1 MPSVKANGITI
12 EYEEFGRPN
21 ARPMLLIMG
30 LGAQMILW
38 DEEFCEML
46 ADRNHRVIRFD
57 NRDVG
62 KSTWFDH
69 LGVPDV
75 LSAVTGAMMGAPVTG
90 PYTLSDMAADTVGLL
105 DALGIERAHVVGAS
119 MGGMIAQTLAIEYPR
134 RVASLT
140 SIMSSTGNPD
150 VSQPRPEALAALLG
164 PLPTNR
170 DEAVD
175 SIVRFFRVVGSPGFP
190 FDEQRVRDGAALAFD
205 RGFNPLGVARQL
217 VASLAS
223 GSRTAALRSVR
234 VPALVIHGKND
245 PLIPLAG
252 GEDTAAALPRA
263 ELLVI
268 DGMGHDLPPA
278 VWRPIVDAI
287 CALTA
292 RAKEAA

>member
-1 MPSVKANGITI
+1 MPLARTNGIDL
-12 EYEEFGRPN
+12 EYETFGHPSRP
-21 ARPMLLIMG
+21 PLLLIMG

-38 DEEFCEML
+38 DEEFCAAL
-46 ADRNHRVIRFD
+46 VDRGYFVIRFD
-57 NRDVG
+57 NRDIG
-62 KSTWFDH
+62 LSTKLDAS
-69 LGVPDV
+69 GIPDV
-75 LSAVTGAMMGAPVTG
+75 MAAMTRALGGETVEA
-90 PYTLSDMAADTVGLL
+90 PYTLSDMAADTAGLL

-119 MGGMIAQTLAIEYPR
+119 LGGMIAQTLAIEYPR
-134 RVASLT
+134 RVLSLT

-150 VSQPRPEALAALLG
+150 VTQPRPEALSALLG
-164 PLPTNR
+164 PLPTSR

-175 SIVRFFRVVGSPGFP
+175 SIIRFFRVVGSPGFP
-190 FDEQRVRDGAALAFD
+190 FDEQRVRERAALAFD

-217 VASLAS
+217 VATLAS
-223 GSRTAALRSVR
+223 GSRTERLRSVR

-268 DGMGHDLPPA
+268 DGMGHDMPPA

-292 RAKEAA
+292 RAKEAR

>member
-1 MPSVKANGITI
+1 
-12 EYEEFGRPN
+12 
-21 ARPMLLIMG
+21 MLLIMG

-38 DEEFCEML
+38 DEEFCELL

-75 LSAVTGAMMGAPVTG
+75 LSAVTGALMGAPVTG
-90 PYTLSDMAADTVGLL
+90 PYTLSDMAADAAGLL

-134 RVASLT
+134 RVISLT
-140 SIMSSTGNPD
+140 SIMSSTLNPD
-150 VSQPRPEALAALLG
+150 VMQPRPKALSALLG
-164 PLPTNR
+164 PLPTSR
-170 DEAVD
+170 EETVD
-175 SIVRFFRVVGSPGFP
+175 SIVRFLRVVGSPGFP
-190 FDEQRVRDGAALAFD
+190 FDEQRVRERAALAFE
-205 RGFNPLGVARQL
+205 RGFNPLGVVRQL
-217 VASLAS
+217 VATLAS
-223 GSRTAALRSVR
+223 GSRTEKLRSVR

-292 RAKEAA
+292 RAKEAP